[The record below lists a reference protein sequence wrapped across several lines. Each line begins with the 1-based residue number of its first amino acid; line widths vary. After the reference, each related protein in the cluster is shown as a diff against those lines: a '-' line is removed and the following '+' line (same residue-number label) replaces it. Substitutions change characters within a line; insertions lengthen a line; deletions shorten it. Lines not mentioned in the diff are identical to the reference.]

1 MTTNALILYVVD
13 DDEDVRK
20 SLLYLLG
27 SRGHQVQVFASGED
41 FLARADL
48 NRAGCAILDLRMESA
63 TGSGLHG
70 LEVFKALRERG
81 SPLAVLFLSGHGS
94 IAHAVEA
101 TRFGAVDWLEK
112 PCADTQLLDKVQL
125 ALRTAQARAERLPV
139 LRALEQRWDSLTA
152 REKEVANIL
161 RQGSANKEIA
171 RELQCEVRTVESH
184 RARIFDKMAVTNP
197 TELDRSLRSLEAGWA
212 AD

>member
-1 MTTNALILYVVD
+1 VNNHLILYVVD

-27 SRGHQVQVFASGED
+27 SRGHQVQVFASAES
-41 FLARADL
+41 FLAQADL

-63 TGSGLHG
+63 TGNGMHG
-70 LEVFKALRERG
+70 LEVFKALRERN

-94 IAHAVEA
+94 IANAVEA
-101 TRFGAVDWLEK
+101 TRLGAVDWLEK
-112 PCADTQLLDKVQL
+112 PCSDTQLLDKVGL
-125 ALRTAQARAERLPV
+125 ALRTAEARAQRLPL
-139 LRALEQRWDSLTA
+139 LRALEQRWATLTT
-152 REKEVANIL
+152 REKEVAHIL

-184 RARIFDKMAVTNP
+184 RARIFEKMAVANP
-197 TELDRSLRSLEAGWA
+197 TELDRTLRVLEAGWGG
-212 AD
+212 D